1 MEDKIILESLKALDN
16 VDISTYKQ
24 ALDIA
29 LKNKSNTNIALSGSY
44 GSGKSSIIESY
55 KNNNSV
61 KYRFL
66 HISLGQYESDK
77 DTTSETM
84 YEENTD
90 TKYERNLEGKIL
102 NQLLHQIK
110 SSKIPQTIFKVKRKT
125 KLLNLLFWS
134 VSIPVMILLFTY
146 TIGFNKWVEFFN
158 NNFQSNQLSFLKFST
173 LPETRLISLLLV
185 FIALTFFIYEFTK
198 MQINKGIIQKISVK
212 GNEIEVLKE
221 SKESYFDKYLNDV
234 IYLFEN
240 ASADVIVFEDI
251 DRYNNS
257 KIFEKLKEINTLV
270 NKRNGRKW
278 TQSKFIKYV
287 SSTEIFSKMEKWKIY
302 KKIEQKFS
310 PKRKVVF
317 LYLLRDDMFISKDR
331 TKFFD
336 MIIPVVPVIDASNSY
351 EKFIEIFKKGR
362 LFNLFDVNFL
372 QKLSLYVDDMRL
384 LKNIYNEFVIYHK
397 EVNTINLD
405 TNKLLAIITYKNIF
419 PRDFSELQLSKGF
432 VYSLFTEKK
441 DELVKK
447 GIKNLEDQLEQL
459 DEKIELSEKESLESI
474 DELIGL
480 YLPNEGTYR
489 VNNRAMH
496 EFSNGQEFIK
506 ELRKSENKVEKYQ
519 SYGGGSIWT
528 LVNNSTIFQN
538 IEQMPD
544 YAERKKNILNK
555 NKATQKK
562 MLEKKNE
569 IKQNIDAIKSYKLNQ
584 IISQRDIE
592 KLSIKNVLD
601 EEEDFKEIKKN
612 DYFLLLSFLI
622 RNGYLDESY
631 SDYMTYFYPNSLTK
645 NDRLF
650 LRSITDE
657 KALEYTYG
665 LTNFEQIMSRMDIYD
680 FSKKEVWNFNLLNFM
695 LDKHLEYSEN
705 LNRIIVS
712 LSEEENLDFIKTLF
726 SINEEN
732 NEPIR
737 NENLLNHVFSEWVGF
752 ADKLLSSNNRIN
764 NSILKVALST
774 LDSNNIDNQNT
785 KKELTNYLEG
795 SLDFLENIQA
805 YSEKLINNLCYLNVK
820 FICSNFSLIE
830 PSIANAIYS
839 NNLYQINFDN
849 LKNIFEHFYSVHD
862 EDSIIHKNYTLMK
875 EKNAQDL
882 LSYIKQNIDFY
893 MEEYLVFSNNIISDA
908 ELYAYELINNSDL
921 NEAHVESYICNLQTT
936 LKDITKVSN
945 TSYWK
950 TLIERNK
957 VEGSGKNL
965 LQYYMYTENQW
976 TDELV
981 SFVNNSES
989 KITVNL
995 GEVIDQYGFINLFKS
1010 TIQQYHLKD
1019 TRYSSLVSSMKSSY
1033 RGDLLGSQG
1042 FPLADVPNS
1051 KISILINNK
1060 IIEMNSKALKD
1071 IRENYPDKVNNF
1083 IMRNLNEYIEIIS
1096 DEDIYDEDEILNVLN
1111 EQNKIKIAECIT
1123 NTISIVDKNYS
1134 EELTEFI
1141 LKNKFDDGDLSNLI
1155 TNYANYSNPI
1165 QNTIEMLAIEHLQ
1178 KIIEDELNM
1187 NDSNLLKKILDSQNT
1202 DLSLRKALFADN
1214 LSTLSKDEIKIYL
1227 SNLDFSSA
1235 FLQLFSRKRPRFEI
1249 NDLHFKVLEHF
1260 RSKGWIHSYKED
1272 GNFYRAIGKD
1282 EMI

>member
-1 MEDKIILESLKALDN
+1 MKDEIILESLKALDN

-29 LKNKSNTNIALSGSY
+29 LKNKKNTNVALSGSY

-55 KNNNSV
+55 KNNNSI

-90 TKYERNLEGKIL
+90 TQYERNLEGKIL

-125 KLLNLLFWS
+125 KFLNLLFWS

-146 TIGFNKWVEFFN
+146 TIGFNKWVEFLN
-158 NNFQSNQLSFLKFST
+158 NNFQNNQLTFLKFST

-185 FIALTFFIYEFTK
+185 FIALSFFIYEFTK
-198 MQINKGIIQKISVK
+198 LQINKGIIQKISVK

-270 NKRNGRKW
+270 NQRNGRKW
-278 TQSKFIKYV
+278 VQLKFVKYV
-287 SSTEIFSKMEKWKIY
+287 SATKMFCKIKKWSIY
-302 KKIEQKFS
+302 KKIEQKFP

-336 MIIPVVPVIDASNSY
+336 MIIPVVPVIDSSNSY
-351 EKFIEIFKKGR
+351 EKFIEIFREG
-362 LFNLFDVNFL
+362 NLLNLLNVSFL

-384 LKNIYNEFVIYHK
+384 LKNIYNEFVIYHM

-405 TNKLLAIITYKNIF
+405 PNKLLAIITYKNIF

-432 VYSLFTEKK
+432 VYSLFTDKK
-441 DELVKK
+441 NELVKE
-447 GIKNLEDQLEQL
+447 GIRNFEDQLEQL
-459 DEKIELSEKESLESI
+459 DEMIELSEKESLESV
-474 DELIGL
+474 DELIIL
-480 YLPNEGTYR
+480 FLSNEGTYR

-519 SYGGGSIWT
+519 SYSGGSTWN
-528 LVNNSTIFQN
+528 LVINSTIFQN
-538 IEQMPD
+538 IEQMPE
-544 YAERKKNILNK
+544 YTERKKNILNK

-569 IKQNIDAIKSYKLNQ
+569 IKKNIDAIKSYKLNQ

-601 EEEDFKEIKKN
+601 EEENFKEIKKN

-665 LTNFEQIMSRMDIYD
+665 LSNFEQIISRMDIYD

-695 LDKHLEYSEN
+695 LDKHLKYSEK
-705 LNRIIVS
+705 LTRIVVS

-732 NEPIR
+732 NKPMR
-737 NENLLNHVFSEWVGF
+737 NENLLNYVFSEWSGF
-752 ADKLLSSNNRIN
+752 ADKLLSYNDKIN
-764 NSILKVALST
+764 NSVLEVALST
-774 LDSNNIDNQNT
+774 LDSNNIANQNM
-785 KKELTNYLEG
+785 KKELTNYLND
-795 SLDFLENIQA
+795 SLNFLENVQV
-805 YSEKLINNLCYLNVK
+805 YSEKLINNICYLDVK
-820 FICSNFSLIE
+820 FSNSNFSLIE
-830 PSIANAIYS
+830 SNIANAIYS

-849 LKNIFEHFYSVHD
+849 LKSIFGHFYGVQD

-875 EKNAQDL
+875 EKNAEDL
-882 LSYIKQNIDFY
+882 LSYINSNMGTY
-893 MEEYLVFSNNIISDA
+893 MKEYLRFSEYIVDEEI
-908 ELYAYELINNSDL
+908 YAYELINNNDL
-921 NEAHVESYICNLQTT
+921 NKAQVDTYIDKLKTI
-936 LKDITKVSN
+936 LKDITKISN
-945 TSYWK
+945 TEFWK
-950 TLIERNK
+950 VLIEKDK
-957 VEGSGKNL
+957 VEASENNL
-965 LQYYMYTENQW
+965 LEYFMHSDNQW

-989 KITVNL
+989 KVTVNL
-995 GEVIDQYGFINLFKS
+995 SSVIDQYGYINLFNS
-1010 TIQQYHLKD
+1010 TVQQYDLND
-1019 TRYSSLVSSMKSSY
+1019 TRYSNLITSMKSSY
-1033 RGDLLGSQG
+1033 QGDLLGSQS
-1042 FPLADVPNS
+1042 FSLTDVPNS
-1051 KISILINNK
+1051 KISILINNR
-1060 IIEMNSKALKD
+1060 IIEMNTGTLKD
-1071 IRENYPDKVNNF
+1071 IRSNYPDRVNDF
-1083 IMRNLNEYIEIIS
+1083 IIRNLNEYIDIVS
-1096 DEDIYDEDEILNVLN
+1096 DKNIYDEDEILNVLD
-1111 EQNKIKIAECIT
+1111 EQNKIEIAECIT
-1123 NTISIVDKNYS
+1123 NNISVVEKN
-1134 EELTEFI
+1134 
-1141 LKNKFDDGDLSNLI
+1141 
-1155 TNYANYSNPI
+1155 
-1165 QNTIEMLAIEHLQ
+1165 
-1178 KIIEDELNM
+1178 
-1187 NDSNLLKKILDSQNT
+1187 
-1202 DLSLRKALFADN
+1202 
-1214 LSTLSKDEIKIYL
+1214 
-1227 SNLDFSSA
+1227 
-1235 FLQLFSRKRPRFEI
+1235 
-1249 NDLHFKVLEHF
+1249 
-1260 RSKGWIHSYKED
+1260 
-1272 GNFYRAIGKD
+1272 
-1282 EMI
+1282 